1 MKKEKTIKITEF
13 GMKPELVGAII
24 KYITMIATTVHNS
37 NPIPRKQQQPRS
49 KRLTIEDL
57 AKILNNFILET
68 RANFKRIDVD
78 INNIITKNNLK
89 R

>member
-37 NPIPRKQQQPRS
+37 NPIPRKPQQPKA
-49 KRLTIEDL
+49 KRMTLTDIVIEMR
-57 AKILNNFILET
+57 EG
-68 RANFKRIDVD
+68 FKRIDE
-78 INNIITKNNLK
+78 ILKRNNIK
-89 R
+89 